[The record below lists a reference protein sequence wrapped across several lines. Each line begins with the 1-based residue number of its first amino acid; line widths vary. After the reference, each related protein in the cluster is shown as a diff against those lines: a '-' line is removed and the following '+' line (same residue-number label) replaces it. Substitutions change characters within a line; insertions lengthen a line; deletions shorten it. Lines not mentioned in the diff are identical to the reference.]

1 MNKDRSPESKRDL
14 FVAMIYIFKLH
25 LGNCFFHGFY
35 QWLER
40 STALNMEKSDSRSF
54 PIEFWICVGKW
65 GEVLDTNLLWF
76 YL

>member
-1 MNKDRSPESKRDL
+1 MRCF

-25 LGNCFFHGFY
+25 LGNDFWHDFY

-40 STALNMEKSDSRSF
+40 STALTMEKSNSQGFFRKE
-54 PIEFWICVGKW
+54 IWLTNWIFWICVGKR

>member
-1 MNKDRSPESKRDL
+1 MRCL

-25 LGNCFFHGFY
+25 LGKDFWHDFY

-40 STALNMEKSDSRSF
+40 STALTMEKSNSQGVFRKKKMVVKLDLLDLRWQKGGSF
-54 PIEFWICVGKW
+54 GHKSAV
-65 GEVLDTNLLWF
+65 V